1 MNYFNKLVNN
11 VTSAPNQDDL
21 RNDLKKREQQIAKL
35 QDKIKTLTEEK

>member
-11 VTSAPNQDDL
+11 VTNAPNQDDL

>member
-11 VTSAPNQDDL
+11 VTNAPNQDDL
-21 RNDLKKREQQIAKL
+21 RNDLKKREQHIAKL